1 MKTRGMLSELTELTS
16 ADGDTLVYHNIRCI
30 ARLYSIIY
38 DVQYL
43 FEIIAL
49 SFDMSEIGVTVS
61 DGVNLNLNALQVISV
76 CWQTQNLKCRIC

>member
-43 FEIIAL
+43 FEIIGL
-49 SFDMSEIGVTVS
+49 SFDRY
-61 DGVNLNLNALQVISV
+61 NLRPRRHELVLAIKGDARNFIERQLFKD
-76 CWQTQNLKCRIC
+76 TY